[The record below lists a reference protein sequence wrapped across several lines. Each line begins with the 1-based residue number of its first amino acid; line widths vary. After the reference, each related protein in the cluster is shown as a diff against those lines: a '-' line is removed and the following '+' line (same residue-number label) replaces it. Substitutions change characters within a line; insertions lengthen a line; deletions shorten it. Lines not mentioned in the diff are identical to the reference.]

1 MRAVA
6 LGLAALLLAGCG
18 PDAFDIRWPWSDPGQ
33 PASQRFEQTGVD
45 AQTRR
50 ADRRA
55 CVQSARAQI
64 ERDQR
69 IDATTELGSGDSST
83 ASGDEARLRQRME
96 DFGYEQRLNRLI
108 AACMKRKGYTAKGG
122 ENGE

>member
-18 PDAFDIRWPWSDPGQ
+18 PDAFDISWPWSDAGD
-33 PASQRFEQTGVD
+33 PAAQRFEQQGVD
-45 AQTRR
+45 SQTRH

-69 IDATTELGSGDSST
+69 IDATTELGSGVSST
-83 ASGDEARLRQRME
+83 ASGGEARLRQRME
-96 DFGYEQRLNRLI
+96 EFGYEQRLNRLI
-108 AACMKRKGYTAKGG
+108 AECMQRKGYTASNDTA
-122 ENGE
+122 E

>member
-18 PDAFDIRWPWSDPGQ
+18 PDAFDVRWPWSDAGE

-50 ADRRA
+50 TDRRA
-55 CVQSARAQI
+55 CVESARAQI

-69 IDATTELGSGDSST
+69 IDASTERGTGDTVT
-83 ASGDEARLRQRME
+83 ASGGEARLRQRME
-96 DFGYEQRLNRLI
+96 EFGYEQRLNRLI
-108 AACMKRKGYTAKGG
+108 AECMKRKGYTAEGG
-122 ENGE
+122 E